1 MTQPLFQD
9 PQKPLSQFV
18 SNPLPICAICNA
30 AVSLETAKTDEDGAA
45 IHEACYVLRMK
56 SSERPLPNP
65 MQPEDQSSS
74 A

>member
-1 MTQPLFQD
+1 MISPLFQD

-30 AVSLETAKTDEDGAA
+30 AVPLETAKTNEDGAA
-45 IHEACYVLRMK
+45 IHEQCYVLKMK
-56 SSERPLPNP
+56 SSERALPDPAQAN
-65 MQPEDQSSS
+65 QTGS